1 MKNADM
7 KMVAGLD
14 IGNGYVKGTVSV
26 NNGTPSMIDFLSGV
40 AIETNSS
47 GIKTKQADMAS
58 EIGNIFN
65 TMEASFDTPAIM
77 SKTSRLFGQRAIH
90 SGKAM
95 EEFDVASTISK
106 AQQDLSYILILGG
119 LAGKALQVY
128 FEAHQTIPSET
139 LMVDARIAV
148 ALPITEYKAYRK
160 IYVDKI
166 RNIRHMVSIQNFD
179 QPVRIEILVTDVQ
192 VLAEGASAQFA
203 IVQHGEPLVSAMLQE
218 LRAHGEKLEGVTAAD
233 VIGASNTIGVDIGEG
248 TVNFPVFQDGK
259 FNPDVSITFNKGYG
273 TVLEQARE
281 RLQMLG
287 MPFPSRKAL
296 ADFLMA
302 PQSALTAP
310 RRNKAEQVV
319 DEEIEGFVQELGVQ
333 FLKVMSRVGSY
344 TEVIYVYG
352 GGAVKVKNQL
362 YPALLHMAKQFGGDD
377 VIYPILYL
385 DSEYSRLLNQEG
397 LFIIAKNIADQASAQ
412 Q

>member
-14 IGNGYVKGTVSV
+14 IGNGYVKGTIMV

-40 AIETNSS
+40 ALETNSS
-47 GIKTKQADMAS
+47 GIKTKPADMAE

-65 TMEASFDTPAIM
+65 TMEASFDTPAIA
-77 SKTSRLFGQRAIH
+77 SRTSRLFGQRAIH

-106 AQQDLSYILILGG
+106 AQQDLSYILIFGG

-128 FEAHQTIPSET
+128 FDEHQTVPTET
-139 LMVDARIAV
+139 LTVEARIAV
-148 ALPITEYKAYRK
+148 ALPITEYKSYRK
-160 IYVDKI
+160 MYVDKL
-166 RNIRHMVSIQNFD
+166 RNIRHMVSIQNFE
-179 QPVRIEILVTDVQ
+179 QPVRVEILITDVQ

-203 IVQHGEPLVSAMLQE
+203 IVQHGEPLVSAMLDN
-218 LRAHGEKLEGVTAAD
+218 LRARGEKLEGVTAAD
-233 VIGASNTIGVDIGEG
+233 VIAASNTIGVDVGEG

-259 FNPDVSITFNKGYG
+259 FNPDVSITLAKGYG
-273 TVLEQARE
+273 TVLETARE

-302 PQSALTAP
+302 TPSALTMA
-310 RRNKAEQVV
+310 RRNKVQQVV

-333 FLKVMSRVGSY
+333 FMKVMARVGSY

-352 GGAVKVKNQL
+352 GGAVKVKEQL
-362 YPALLHMAKQFGGDD
+362 YTALLRQVKSFGGED
-377 VIYPILYL
+377 VTYPILYL
-385 DSEYSRLLNQEG
+385 DSDYSRLLNQEG
-397 LFIIAKNIADQASAQ
+397 LFIIAKNIAEQAAAQ

>member
-128 FEAHQTIPSET
+128 FDAHQTIPSET

-148 ALPITEYKAYRK
+148 ALPITEYKAYR
-160 IYVDKI
+160 
-166 RNIRHMVSIQNFD
+166 
-179 QPVRIEILVTDVQ
+179 
-192 VLAEGASAQFA
+192 
-203 IVQHGEPLVSAMLQE
+203 
-218 LRAHGEKLEGVTAAD
+218 
-233 VIGASNTIGVDIGEG
+233 
-248 TVNFPVFQDGK
+248 
-259 FNPDVSITFNKGYG
+259 
-273 TVLEQARE
+273 
-281 RLQMLG
+281 
-287 MPFPSRKAL
+287 
-296 ADFLMA
+296 
-302 PQSALTAP
+302 
-310 RRNKAEQVV
+310 
-319 DEEIEGFVQELGVQ
+319 
-333 FLKVMSRVGSY
+333 
-344 TEVIYVYG
+344 
-352 GGAVKVKNQL
+352 
-362 YPALLHMAKQFGGDD
+362 
-377 VIYPILYL
+377 
-385 DSEYSRLLNQEG
+385 
-397 LFIIAKNIADQASAQ
+397 
-412 Q
+412 